1 MNENELNYSVNEK
14 LKSFTDMAL
23 REAYRRKKEL
33 IEHTRERT
41 EEQFRQKEIELLEN
55 AYHSIQTGTRQ
66 NRRELNEEVSRALV
80 EGKKKLFDK
89 RKRIIG
95 DVLKTVD
102 RKLAEYRKSED
113 YERDMLIQMKKCI
126 EILEDVKYILEADPE
141 EMKTMSEIAEKA
153 GIVFETGTPENEMR
167 GGFILYAANKN
178 MRIDCSFATRKAEA
192 RENFLEICKIPIED
206 GDLLDEKE

>member
-23 REAYRRKKEL
+23 REAHKRKKEL
-33 IEHTRERT
+33 IEHTRKRT

-95 DVLKTVD
+95 DVFKTAEQ
-102 RKLAEYRKSED
+102 KLEEYRKSED
-113 YERDMLIQMKKCI
+113 YGKDMLGQMKKCI
-126 EILEDVKYILEADPE
+126 EILDDEKYLLEADPDE
-141 EMKTMSEIAEKA
+141 IKTMSEIAGKA
-153 GIVFETGTPENEMR
+153 GIVCETRPSENELG

-178 MRIDCSFATRKAEA
+178 MRIDCSFTTRKKEA
-192 RENFLEICKIPIED
+192 REKFLEICKIPIED
-206 GDLLDEKE
+206 GDLLDERG

>member
-1 MNENELNYSVNEK
+1 MNGNELNYSVNEK

-33 IEHTRERT
+33 IEHTQKRT

-66 NRRELNEEVSRALV
+66 NRRELNEEVSKALV

-95 DVLKTVD
+95 DVFKTVNQ
-102 RKLAEYRKSED
+102 KLREYRKSEN
-113 YERDMLIQMKKCI
+113 YEKDMLGQMKQCI
-126 EILEDVKYILEADPE
+126 EILDDEKYILEADPDE
-141 EMKTMSEIAEKA
+141 VKTISEIAKKTC
-153 GIVFETGTPENEMR
+153 VVYETGISEKELD
-167 GGFILYAANKN
+167 GGFIIYAANKN
-178 MRIDCSFATRKAEA
+178 MRVDCSFETRKTEA